1 MKDVE
6 IIGVD
11 LAKQV
16 FQLHGAAADG
26 SVVFRK
32 KLSRKQFPVFMQSH
46 PRCIVAME
54 ACATAHHWGRTLAEF
69 GHEVRLIAP
78 KFVKPYVKTR
88 KNDVADAEAI
98 AEAASRPTM
107 RFVDVRTPEQQG
119 LGMIFRLRDLLIGQR
134 TQIINALRGHLA
146 EFGLVAPK
154 RRENV
159 ERLRAVLDEGRGDA
173 PTAIP
178 ASVRRMAE
186 IYLEQID
193 ALSGRIA
200 EIDARVRIASRSSPV
215 SSRLQKMPGIGPITA
230 MAVAAF
236 APPVDSFS
244 RGRDFSA
251 WLGLVPRQHSSG
263 GKQKPGRTSKP
274 GQRDIRRLPIIG
286 AMAVISGTKA
296 RPPAEGSWLARILAR
311 KPRMLAAIALAN
323 KMGRMIWAMIR
334 KDEEFR
340 GGAMMS
346 T

>member
-1 MKDVE
+1 
-6 IIGVD
+6 
-11 LAKQV
+11 
-16 FQLHGAAADG
+16 
-26 SVVFRK
+26 
-32 KLSRKQFPVFMQSH
+32 
-46 PRCIVAME
+46 ME

-78 KFVKPYVKTR
+78 KFVKPYVKTQ

-107 RFVDVRTPEQQG
+107 RFVDVKTPEQQG

-154 RRENV
+154 GRENV
-159 ERLRAVLDEGRGDA
+159 ERLRAVLGEDIESATGV
-173 PTAIP
+173 P
-178 ASVRRMAE
+178 ASVRRMAK

-200 EIDARVRIASRSSPV
+200 EIDAQVRIASQSSPV
-215 SSRLQKMPGIGPITA
+215 STRLQKMPEIGPITA

-236 APPVDSFS
+236 APPMDSFN

-263 GKQKPGRTSKP
+263 GKQKLGRTSKS
-274 GQRDIRRLPIIG
+274 GQG
-286 AMAVISGTKA
+286 TSAVC
-296 RPPAEGSWLARILAR
+296 
-311 KPRMLAAIALAN
+311 
-323 KMGRMIWAMIR
+323 
-334 KDEEFR
+334 
-340 GGAMMS
+340 
-346 T
+346 

>member
-16 FQLHGAAADG
+16 FQLHGATADG

-32 KLSRKQFPVFMQSH
+32 KLSRKQFPIFMRGH
-46 PRCIVAME
+46 PPCIVAME
-54 ACATAHHWGRTLAEF
+54 ACATAHHWGRMLAEF
-69 GHEVRLIAP
+69 GHKVRLIAP
-78 KFVKPYVKTR
+78 KFVKPYVKTQ

-107 RFVDVRTPEQQG
+107 RFVDVKTPEQQG

-154 RRENV
+154 GRENV
-159 ERLRAVLDEGRGDA
+159 ERLRAVLGEDVGSATG
-173 PTAIP
+173 IP

-186 IYLEQID
+186 IYCEQID
-193 ALSGRIA
+193 ALSERIA
-200 EIDARVRIASRSSPV
+200 EIDAQVRTASQNSAV
-215 SSRLQKMPGIGPITA
+215 SKRLQKMPGIGPITA

-236 APPVDSFS
+236 VPPMESFS

-263 GKQKPGRTSKP
+263 GKQKLGRTSKS
-274 GQRDIRRLPIIG
+274 GQRDIRRLLIIG
-286 AMAVISGTKA
+286 AMAVISAAKA

-323 KMGRMIWAMIR
+323 KMGRMVWAMIS